1 MAQCTAKA
9 KQTGV
14 RCKRNATPGR
24 NVCRMHGGRS
34 LQGVD
39 SPRFKTGRYSKYLPD
54 RLVERYE
61 EALNDVEL
69 MRLNDEIALVDT
81 KLQDVLEQRPA
92 EGEGPGAWQQVR
104 DAHQRLEHAIA
115 RDDANATQAGVVR
128 LSEGIASGRD
138 ECAAWGMILELIEQ
152 RRKLVDTERRR
163 LLDEDQV
170 ISVERLMILV
180 AAIVDII
187 KRNVAS
193 REERAAVSNEIRC
206 LVSSSDG
213 DG

>member
-1 MAQCTAKA
+1 MA
-9 KQTGV
+9 
-14 RCKRNATPGR
+14 
-24 NVCRMHGGRS
+24 
-34 LQGVD
+34 
-39 SPRFKTGRYSKYLPD
+39 FKTGRYSKYLPD

-69 MRLNDEIALVDT
+69 MRLDDEIALVDT
-81 KLQDVLEQRPA
+81 KLQDVLEQLPA
-92 EGEGPGAWQQVR
+92 EGEGPGAWQQLR
-104 DAHQRLEHAIA
+104 DAHQRLEQAIA
-115 RDDANATQAGVVR
+115 RDDANATHAGLVM
-128 LSEGIASGRD
+128 LSEAIASGGD
-138 ECAAWGMILELIEQ
+138 ESSAWRMILVLIEQ

-193 REERAAVSNEIRC
+193 REERAAVSNEVRR
-206 LVSSSDG
+206 LVSG
-213 DG
+213 N